1 MAFDQPLAEDAA
13 GVPLPAPL
21 TKMGSF
27 SGKNN
32 ARDFARS
39 VRLPV
44 VLCLRN
50 SPTTTLETLRPEL
63 PTPTI

>member
-1 MAFDQPLAEDAA
+1 MAFGQTIAEDAA
-13 GVPLPAPL
+13 GALLPAPL

-44 VLCLRN
+44 VLAYE
-50 SPTTTLETLRPEL
+50 SPRSIPL
-63 PTPTI
+63 